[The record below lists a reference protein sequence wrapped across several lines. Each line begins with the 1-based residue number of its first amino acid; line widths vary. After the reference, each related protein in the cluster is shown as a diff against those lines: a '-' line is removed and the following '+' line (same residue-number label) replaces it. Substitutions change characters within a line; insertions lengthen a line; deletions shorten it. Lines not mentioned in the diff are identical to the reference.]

1 MVWSSSIGSG
11 SDADLW
17 SVAGLLGGGDGGGGL
32 DLSGATSG
40 LSGTPNLSIP
50 PAASTPA
57 AAANLPVPPIPPTVT
72 PGAPGTSDMPSIA
85 TPGSD
90 LDPTHYA
97 DPNATIPSA
106 TPGSGKPANPADD
119 TQPVT
124 ARIADALG
132 KLSKASDT
140 SHNPAPVQAGLGLH
154 PASPQSSAFRG
165 QNTLTNLMQLLM
177 QRQQQYGPPGS
188 AVAGGGRGL
197 LGV

>member
-1 MVWSSSIGSG
+1 MSGSIGAG
-11 SDADLW
+11 LDEWDLGGFGGGGADL
-17 SVAGLLGGGDGGGGL
+17 GLLGGNVN
-32 DLSGATSG
+32 
-40 LSGTPNLSIP
+40 PNEYPSPFSTQP
-50 PAASTPA
+50 PSP
-57 AAANLPVPPIPPTVT
+57 
-72 PGAPGTSDMPSIA
+72 
-85 TPGSD
+85 PGSD
-90 LDPTHYA
+90 VNPNLYS
-97 DPNATIPSA
+97 DPNATVPSA

-188 AVAGGGRGL
+188 SVAGGGRGL